1 MDSSSDDEEKEQL
14 NQNKVSLVYK
24 FFTVEQNNKARCDI
38 CKNNEVLTVSLTLLA
53 TND

>member
-24 FFTVEQNNKARCDI
+24 FFTVEQNNKATAHNLK
-38 CKNNEVLTVSLTLLA
+38 KNRL
-53 TND
+53 